1 MRRRS
6 LTAAFLLALSACAHP
21 RLTSDQPVPAV
32 ATAQV
37 DSATTF
43 VREELYFG
51 VKRRG
56 GGEVSPADWSRFLE
70 EVVTP
75 KFPEGLTILEGQG
88 QYRMADQTIVR
99 EPTRLIV
106 VLYQPVVASTKAA
119 AIAEIT
125 RSYKAWFDQESVLRV
140 TSVVRAAF

>member
-1 MRRRS
+1 MSLRS
-6 LTAAFLLALSACAHP
+6 TTAAALFALSACTHP
-21 RLTSDQPVPAV
+21 RLTSDQPARVV
-32 ATAQV
+32 ASAQA

-51 VKRRG
+51 VKRRS
-56 GGEVSPADWSRFLE
+56 GGEVSAADWSRFLE

-88 QYRMADQTIVR
+88 QYRLADRTIVR

-106 VLYQPVVASTKAA
+106 VLYQPIVASTKAA

-125 RSYKAWFDQESVLRV
+125 RSYKELFDQESVLRV